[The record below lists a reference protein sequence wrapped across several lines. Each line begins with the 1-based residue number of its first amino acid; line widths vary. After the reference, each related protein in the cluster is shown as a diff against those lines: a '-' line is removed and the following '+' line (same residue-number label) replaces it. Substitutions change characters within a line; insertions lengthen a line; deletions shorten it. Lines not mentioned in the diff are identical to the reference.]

1 MKETV
6 YEIIKDACGIDEIN
20 DDMSLENDLG
30 LDSLSRILLLV
41 ALEEKCNITFEAS
54 DLEPED
60 LKTVGGFVRLA
71 EKYEVNDNG

>member
-6 YEIIKDACGIDEIN
+6 YEIIRDACGIDEIN

-41 ALEEKCNITFEAS
+41 ALEEKRNITFEAS

-71 EKYEVNDNG
+71 EKYEVTNNG

>member
-6 YEIIKDACGIDEIN
+6 YEIIKDACGIDEIS

-41 ALEEKCNITFEAS
+41 TLEERCNIIFEAS

-71 EKYEVNDNG
+71 EKYEVIKNG

>member
-6 YEIIKDACGIDEIN
+6 YEIIRDACGIDEIN

-41 ALEEKCNITFEAS
+41 ALEENCNITFEAS

>member
-41 ALEEKCNITFEAS
+41 TLEERYNITLEAS

-71 EKYEVNDNG
+71 EKYEVNSNG

>member
-41 ALEEKCNITFEAS
+41 TLEERCNIM
-54 DLEPED
+54 
-60 LKTVGGFVRLA
+60 
-71 EKYEVNDNG
+71 

>member
-6 YEIIKDACGIDEIN
+6 YEIIRDACGIDEID
-20 DDMSLENDLG
+20 DDMSLESDLG

-41 ALEEKCNITFEAS
+41 TLEERINATFEAS
-54 DLEPED
+54 DIDPEE

-71 EKYEVNDNG
+71 EKYEVNSNG

>member
-6 YEIIKDACGIDEIN
+6 YEIIRDACGIDEIN

-41 ALEEKCNITFEAS
+41 TLEENCNITFEAS

-71 EKYEVNDNG
+71 EKYEVIKNG